1 MPFKNVTNYKKTK
14 SNGKIIFKPST
25 VVADIASICCNQWLS
40 LGAVTMFV
48 RLIND
53 QSTTARVLVFN
64 NLCDI
69 SQIKSQLSNL
79 NKNTFERIFI
89 ILNVRKDSFS
99 GDTFQSDYGRKGNHY
114 SLLEIDFMMK
124 TVTYF
129 DSKGWTVP
137 KGLESKIYQMI
148 DTVCDQTGRFV
159 SYPMQ
164 GAPAKVHHAHSRGQI
179 NSSGDH
185 VCSNKCFQQYPVQ
198 TCGNICGIIAVTM
211 SAVAALKPKVWSSA
225 FKSTREV
232 PNSENISWLANA
244 SNYSSYL
251 RPFLLQSLV
260 EKSFDLRHLG
270 ITTNFISDLSKLEN
284 GGGAKQGSNHSPKS
298 KLKRPHV
305 PRSALSS
312 VDSSSSSC
320 SFPQSSL
327 SPPNNAKNLSK
338 SEDDPNPNSIN
349 SANDSSP
356 PSISDFSN
364 SLGVQTSPKKTD
376 QKAKS
381 LVPPKSTANNIKSNS
396 HHVPRSALSSVNSS
410 SSSCSFPQSSLS
422 PPNNAQNLS
431 KSEDDPNPNLINSAN
446 DSSPPSISDF
456 SNSLGLQTSPKKTD
470 QKAKSLVPPKSTANN
485 IKSNSHHCEFCGEEK
500 SSLFALYKHKKKH
513 HQEEYKPKPQLPIL
527 CIICRGER

>member
-1 MPFKNVTNYKKTK
+1 M
-14 SNGKIIFKPST
+14 
-25 VVADIASICCNQWLS
+25 
-40 LGAVTMFV
+40 
-48 RLIND
+48 
-53 QSTTARVLVFN
+53 
-64 NLCDI
+64 
-69 SQIKSQLSNL
+69 
-79 NKNTFERIFI
+79 
-89 ILNVRKDSFS
+89 
-99 GDTFQSDYGRKGNHY
+99 
-114 SLLEIDFMMK
+114 
-124 TVTYF
+124 
-129 DSKGWTVP
+129 
-137 KGLESKIYQMI
+137 
-148 DTVCDQTGRFV
+148 
-159 SYPMQ
+159 
-164 GAPAKVHHAHSRGQI
+164 
-179 NSSGDH
+179 
-185 VCSNKCFQQYPVQ
+185 
-198 TCGNICGIIAVTM
+198 
-211 SAVAALKPKVWSSA
+211 
-225 FKSTREV
+225 
-232 PNSENISWLANA
+232 
-244 SNYSSYL
+244 
-251 RPFLLQSLV
+251 
-260 EKSFDLRHLG
+260 
-270 ITTNFISDLSKLEN
+270 
-284 GGGAKQGSNHSPKS
+284 QGSNHSPKS

-356 PSISDFSN
+356 QSISDFSN

-381 LVPPKSTANNIKSNS
+381 LVHPKLTVNNIKSNS
-396 HHVPRSALSSVNSS
+396 HHVPKSALSSVNSS

-500 SSLFALYKHKKKH
+500 SSRFALYKHKKKH

-527 CIICRGER
+527 YIICRGER